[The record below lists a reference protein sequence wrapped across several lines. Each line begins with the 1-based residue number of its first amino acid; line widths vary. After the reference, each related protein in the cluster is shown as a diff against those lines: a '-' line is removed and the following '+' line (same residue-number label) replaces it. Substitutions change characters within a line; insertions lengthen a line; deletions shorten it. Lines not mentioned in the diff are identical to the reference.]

1 MQANQGQLEIPLPT
15 ITDDPR
21 WIGRFSREVRK
32 SIAALRDRK
41 IIITGRSAIFPRI
54 TKKLQITKSSND
66 EIFITPGYVNQIYP
80 TIAGTSIY
88 TDPPPVIV
96 ITAQSWIWIKCVGT
110 FATPDTYVVTIEKT
124 TSSTAP
130 AASTII
136 ASGFTTCFLL
146 GIVDFASGDITTI
159 TNVFS
164 GGDMGVESFGS
175 VNMWWAT

>member
-1 MQANQGQLEIPLPT
+1 MQANHGQIQIPLPT

-41 IIITGRSAIFPRI
+41 ITVTGRGAIFSGK
-54 TKKLQITKSSND
+54 TKKLQIIKSSND
-66 EIFITPGYVNQIYP
+66 EISISPGYVNQVYP
-80 TIAGTSIY
+80 TIAGTSIN
-88 TDPPPVIV
+88 TDPPPVIA
-96 ITAQSWIWIKCVGT
+96 ITAESWIWIKCVGT

-124 TSSTAP
+124 TTSTAP

-136 ASGFTTCFLL
+136 STGFTTCFLL
-146 GIVDFASGDITTI
+146 GIVGFASGDITTI